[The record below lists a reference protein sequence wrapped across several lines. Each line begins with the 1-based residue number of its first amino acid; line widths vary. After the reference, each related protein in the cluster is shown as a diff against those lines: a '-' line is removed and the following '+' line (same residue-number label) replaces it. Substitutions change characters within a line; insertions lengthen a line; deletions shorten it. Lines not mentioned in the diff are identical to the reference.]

1 GTTTYYI
8 PNPSTWIP
16 HNPSAGLIWGPLTP
30 SSDNRPALYG
40 MVGLQFI
47 LGLGFFRAAR
57 QLYRPRTIVT
67 SVNSIPQHFT
77 PKGSFWKASIPALTG
92 AVAIYGCGLELS
104 RLMLAYDPWYEEAK
118 YYRRV
123 AIKNGDKP
131 SAWFGAYDYYKPM
144 STKAWIDKVGIW
156 IKATEHELS
165 EKQEVLDVS
174 IVQANSS
181 NPDDKGHVEH
191 VLIPVKKN
199 NLMSQMN
206 KKGKYVEIYNRLRE
220 SNKSRYRTL
229 LDTDLKDVQELNKAE
244 RIDLILEGKSPY
256 SNPEYTKPHIQLGN
270 HHVDTDDEFEMVWL
284 NFEPWDELKLE
295 TDYDI
300 RLIPHWRWA
309 DSDNSE

>member
-1 GTTTYYI
+1 MCI
-8 PNPSTWIP
+8 RDS
-16 HNPSAGLIWGPLTP
+16 
-30 SSDNRPALYG
+30 
-40 MVGLQFI
+40 
-47 LGLGFFRAAR
+47 
-57 QLYRPRTIVT
+57 
-67 SVNSIPQHFT
+67 
-77 PKGSFWKASIPALTG
+77 
-92 AVAIYGCGLELS
+92 
-104 RLMLAYDPWYEEAK
+104 
-118 YYRRV
+118 
-123 AIKNGDKP
+123 
-131 SAWFGAYDYYKPM
+131 
-144 STKAWIDKVGIW
+144 
-156 IKATEHELS
+156 
-165 EKQEVLDVS
+165 VS
-174 IVQANSS
+174 IVPANSS

-309 DSDNSE
+309 DSDNSEPELDAVEQQHNHSISEAESSKELV